1 MIPTLLFGIPGSGS
15 MAVFIGGMVLIA
27 LKPGPSMVEWQLNL
41 TYVIIWSLALANVV
55 GAGACLFLSKYVAM
69 LTTIRYTYLAPFM
82 IMVIC
87 FAAFQAQRDLGD
99 LITLFVVGLLG
110 ILLKRFGWPRPAFL
124 IGFVL
129 ADQSETYLH
138 QAVQFYDWDFLLR
151 PGVLI
156 IAAITVV
163 SAWVGARKAPTGEI
177 DAEAAVALKANNMR
191 PQAWF
196 ATAVFAFFAWGLID
210 GLRHSFIGGI
220 YPIGIGV
227 TMLPIAGYLVYMT
240 WSNKIAQPVN
250 YDHEV
255 EGDDIPGLWH

>member
-1 MIPTLLFGIPGSGS
+1 
-15 MAVFIGGMVLIA
+15 
-27 LKPGPSMVEWQLNL
+27 
-41 TYVIIWSLALANVV
+41 
-55 GAGACLFLSKYVAM
+55 
-69 LTTIRYTYLAPFM
+69 
-82 IMVIC
+82 VIC

-110 ILLKRFGWPRPAFL
+110 ILPKRFGWPRPALL

-129 ADQSETYLH
+129 ADQSETYLY
-138 QAVQFYDWDFLLR
+138 QSVQFYDWDFLLR

-210 GLRHSFIGGI
+210 GLGHSFIGGI

-240 WSNKIAQPVN
+240 WSNKIAHSVN

-255 EGDDIPGLWH
+255 EGDHLQGDDIPGLWHYILWLASFLISTVLIGFWLSIVGFFVIFLRVNSEASWIRIAAVTTGGVGFVTALAWIMVLDFPRGLLQDVFELPWPIG